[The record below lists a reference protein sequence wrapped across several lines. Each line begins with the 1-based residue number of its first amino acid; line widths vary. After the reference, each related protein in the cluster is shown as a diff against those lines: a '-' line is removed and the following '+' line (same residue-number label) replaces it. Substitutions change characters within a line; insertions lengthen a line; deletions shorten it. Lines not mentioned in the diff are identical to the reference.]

1 MLPFGLGCAAIV
13 IAIDQLSK
21 WLILTEVMK
30 PPRVIE
36 ITGFLNLVLV
46 SNKGVSFGLFSSD
59 AVWAQPALA
68 SFAALVSIL
77 LVFWMR
83 QAQHCFSAIFLGLVV
98 GGALGNAIDRLLHE
112 AVVDFRAGQF
122 LLLVD
127 VACYTWPRQMIISP
141 GCGSGRLDRGGA
153 RDTPR
158 ARSSSR
164 AAPAYFRRSS

>member
-1 MLPFGLGCAAIV
+1 LLPFGLGCAAIV
-13 IAIDQLSK
+13 IAVDQLSK
-21 WLILTEVMK
+21 WLILTEVMN

-83 QAQHCFSAIFLGLVV
+83 QAQHCFSAISLGLVV

-112 AVVDFRAGQF
+112 AVVDFLDFHVAG
-122 LLLVD
+122 
-127 VACYTWPRQMIISP
+127 YHWPVFNIADSAITVGVIFIIAE
-141 GCGSGRLDRGGA
+141 GLFADRKK
-153 RDTPR
+153 TK
-158 ARSSSR
+158 
-164 AAPAYFRRSS
+164 

>member
-1 MLPFGLGCAAIV
+1 LGCAAIV

-21 WLILTEVMK
+21 WLILTEVMI

-59 AVWAQPALA
+59 AAWAQPALA

-83 QAQHCFSAIFLGLVV
+83 QAQHCFSAIALGLVV

-112 AVVDFRAGQF
+112 AVVDFLDFHVAG
-122 LLLVD
+122 
-127 VACYTWPRQMIISP
+127 YHWPVFNIADSAITVGVIFIIAE
-141 GCGSGRLDRGGA
+141 GLFADRKK
-153 RDTPR
+153 TK
-158 ARSSSR
+158 
-164 AAPAYFRRSS
+164 

>member
-13 IAIDQLSK
+13 IAVDQLSK
-21 WLILTEVMK
+21 WLILTEVMN

-83 QAQHCFSAIFLGLVV
+83 QAQHCFSAISLGLVV

-112 AVVDFRAGQF
+112 AVVDFLDFHVAG
-122 LLLVD
+122 
-127 VACYTWPRQMIISP
+127 YHWPVFNIADSAITVGVIFIIAE
-141 GCGSGRLDRGGA
+141 GLFADRKK
-153 RDTPR
+153 TK
-158 ARSSSR
+158 
-164 AAPAYFRRSS
+164 

>member
-1 MLPFGLGCAAIV
+1 LLPFGLGCAAIV

-21 WLILTEVMK
+21 WLILTEVMN

-112 AVVDFRAGQF
+112 AVVDFLDFHVAG
-122 LLLVD
+122 
-127 VACYTWPRQMIISP
+127 YHWPVFNIADSAITVGVIFIIAE
-141 GCGSGRLDRGGA
+141 GLFAGRKK
-153 RDTPR
+153 TK
-158 ARSSSR
+158 
-164 AAPAYFRRSS
+164 

>member
-77 LVFWMR
+77 LVIWMR

-112 AVVDFRAGQF
+112 AVVDFLDFHVAG
-122 LLLVD
+122 
-127 VACYTWPRQMIISP
+127 YHWPVFNIADSAITVGVIFIIAE
-141 GCGSGRLDRGGA
+141 GLFADRKK
-153 RDTPR
+153 TK
-158 ARSSSR
+158 
-164 AAPAYFRRSS
+164 

>member
-13 IAIDQLSK
+13 IAVDQLSK
-21 WLILTEVMK
+21 WLILTEVMN

-112 AVVDFRAGQF
+112 AVVDFLDFHVAGYHWPVFNIADSAITVGVILIIAEGLFAGQKQ
-122 LLLVD
+122 
-127 VACYTWPRQMIISP
+127 TK
-141 GCGSGRLDRGGA
+141 
-153 RDTPR
+153 
-158 ARSSSR
+158 
-164 AAPAYFRRSS
+164 

>member
-13 IAIDQLSK
+13 IAVDQLSK
-21 WLILTEVMK
+21 WLILTEVMN

-77 LVFWMR
+77 LVIWMR

-112 AVVDFRAGQF
+112 AVVDFLDFHVAG
-122 LLLVD
+122 
-127 VACYTWPRQMIISP
+127 YHWPVFNIADSAITVGVIFIIAE
-141 GCGSGRLDRGGA
+141 GLFADRKK
-153 RDTPR
+153 TK
-158 ARSSSR
+158 
-164 AAPAYFRRSS
+164 

>member
-112 AVVDFRAGQF
+112 AVVDFLDFHVAG
-122 LLLVD
+122 
-127 VACYTWPRQMIISP
+127 YHWPVFNIADSAITIGVIFIIAE
-141 GCGSGRLDRGGA
+141 GLFADRKK
-153 RDTPR
+153 TK
-158 ARSSSR
+158 
-164 AAPAYFRRSS
+164 

>member
-21 WLILTEVMK
+21 WLILTEVMN

-77 LVFWMR
+77 LVIWMR

-112 AVVDFRAGQF
+112 AVVDFLDFHVAG
-122 LLLVD
+122 
-127 VACYTWPRQMIISP
+127 YHWPVFNIADSAITVGVIFIIAE
-141 GCGSGRLDRGGA
+141 GLFADRKK
-153 RDTPR
+153 TK
-158 ARSSSR
+158 
-164 AAPAYFRRSS
+164 

>member
-21 WLILTEVMK
+21 WLILTEVMN

-112 AVVDFRAGQF
+112 AVVDFLDFHVAG
-122 LLLVD
+122 
-127 VACYTWPRQMIISP
+127 YHWPVFNIADSAITVGVIFIIAE
-141 GCGSGRLDRGGA
+141 GLFAGRKK
-153 RDTPR
+153 TK
-158 ARSSSR
+158 
-164 AAPAYFRRSS
+164 

>member
-13 IAIDQLSK
+13 IAVDQLSK
-21 WLILTEVMK
+21 WLILTEVMN

-36 ITGFLNLVLV
+36 ITGFFNLVLV

-112 AVVDFRAGQF
+112 AVVDFLDFHVAG
-122 LLLVD
+122 
-127 VACYTWPRQMIISP
+127 YHWPVFNIADSAITVGVIFIIAE
-141 GCGSGRLDRGGA
+141 GLFADRKK
-153 RDTPR
+153 TK
-158 ARSSSR
+158 
-164 AAPAYFRRSS
+164 

>member
-21 WLILTEVMK
+21 WLILTEVMN

-68 SFAALVSIL
+68 GFAALVSIL

-112 AVVDFRAGQF
+112 AVVDFLDFHVAG
-122 LLLVD
+122 
-127 VACYTWPRQMIISP
+127 YHWPVFNIADSAITVGVIFIIAE
-141 GCGSGRLDRGGA
+141 GLFADRKK
-153 RDTPR
+153 TK
-158 ARSSSR
+158 
-164 AAPAYFRRSS
+164 

>member
-13 IAIDQLSK
+13 IAVDQLSK
-21 WLILTEVMK
+21 WLILTEVMN

-112 AVVDFRAGQF
+112 AVVDYLDFHVAG
-122 LLLVD
+122 
-127 VACYTWPRQMIISP
+127 YHWPVFNIADSAITVGVIFIIAE
-141 GCGSGRLDRGGA
+141 GLFADRKK
-153 RDTPR
+153 TK
-158 ARSSSR
+158 
-164 AAPAYFRRSS
+164 

>member
-21 WLILTEVMK
+21 WLILTEVMN

-77 LVFWMR
+77 LVFWRR
-83 QAQHCFSAIFLGLVV
+83 QAQYCFSAIF
-98 GGALGNAIDRLLHE
+98 E
-112 AVVDFRAGQF
+112 
-122 LLLVD
+122 
-127 VACYTWPRQMIISP
+127 
-141 GCGSGRLDRGGA
+141 
-153 RDTPR
+153 
-158 ARSSSR
+158 
-164 AAPAYFRRSS
+164 

>member
-1 MLPFGLGCAAIV
+1 LLPFGLGCAAIV

-21 WLILTEVMK
+21 WLILTEVMN

-112 AVVDFRAGQF
+112 AVVDFLDFHVAG
-122 LLLVD
+122 
-127 VACYTWPRQMIISP
+127 YHWPVFNIADSAITIGVIFIIAE
-141 GCGSGRLDRGGA
+141 GLFADRKK
-153 RDTPR
+153 TK
-158 ARSSSR
+158 
-164 AAPAYFRRSS
+164 

>member
-1 MLPFGLGCAAIV
+1 LGCAAIV

-21 WLILTEVMK
+21 WLILTEIMN

-112 AVVDFRAGQF
+112 AVVDFLDFHVAG
-122 LLLVD
+122 
-127 VACYTWPRQMIISP
+127 YHWPVFNIADSAITVGVIFIIAE
-141 GCGSGRLDRGGA
+141 GLFADRKK
-153 RDTPR
+153 TK
-158 ARSSSR
+158 
-164 AAPAYFRRSS
+164 

>member
-1 MLPFGLGCAAIV
+1 
-13 IAIDQLSK
+13 
-21 WLILTEVMK
+21 
-30 PPRVIE
+30 
-36 ITGFLNLVLV
+36 V

-112 AVVDFRAGQF
+112 AVVDFLDFHVAG
-122 LLLVD
+122 
-127 VACYTWPRQMIISP
+127 YHWPVFNIADSAITVGVIFIIAE
-141 GCGSGRLDRGGA
+141 GLFADRKK
-153 RDTPR
+153 TK
-158 ARSSSR
+158 
-164 AAPAYFRRSS
+164 

>member
-13 IAIDQLSK
+13 IAVDQLSK
-21 WLILTEVMK
+21 WLILTEVMN

-112 AVVDFRAGQF
+112 AVVDFLDFHVAG
-122 LLLVD
+122 
-127 VACYTWPRQMIISP
+127 YHWPVFNIADSAITVGVIFIIAE
-141 GCGSGRLDRGGA
+141 GLFADRKK
-153 RDTPR
+153 TK
-158 ARSSSR
+158 
-164 AAPAYFRRSS
+164 